1 MKIEIGDK
9 VTCEG
14 IPGVGVYHGMDMQKG
29 VWHLTI
35 WFDAFQNYVIV
46 PKAKKAM
53 VKKVSA

>member
-1 MKIEIGDK
+1 MKIGDK